1 MDMERSRTHPD
12 GTAPEQASGPVPA
25 FQEKMERWTDRVG
38 YGAKRG
44 LICGL
49 FSAWGLATVLVIFLI
64 AQAVLTHSY
73 GKHDTDTLG
82 EFLVKLLFLAVG
94 PSVFFPPVGV
104 IVGAFLG
111 AVGIIRKKKRP
122 PEPPK
127 TESAETTQP
136 GEK

>member
-1 MDMERSRTHPD
+1 MEHGNTPD
-12 GTAPEQASGPVPA
+12 DGIASEQASGPVAA
-25 FQEKMERWTDRVG
+25 FQDKMESWTDRVG

-104 IVGAFLG
+104 IIGAILG

-122 PEPPK
+122 PEPPS
-127 TESAETTQP
+127 SASEP
-136 GEK
+136 PSSKPER